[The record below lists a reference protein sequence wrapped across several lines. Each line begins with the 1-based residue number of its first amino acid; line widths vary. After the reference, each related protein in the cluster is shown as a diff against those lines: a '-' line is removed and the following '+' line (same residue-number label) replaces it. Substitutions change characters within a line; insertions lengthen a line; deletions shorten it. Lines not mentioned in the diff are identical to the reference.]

1 MMWRRTAATVGCVL
15 MLAGPGTVPAA
26 GMHAQEATPAG
37 VDCPVTTPEENKA
50 LVENYWNEVYNE
62 QNPERVED
70 FLSDDF
76 TRNNLARPQDNEP
89 GHADDIARAAENIED
104 FPDIQ
109 ISVDDMVA
117 EGEMVAAR
125 LTWTG
130 TQEDGIAQ
138 FNTESTGNEA
148 TFALMAFYRVECS
161 KLAEQWIVF
170 DYLSMVRQL
179 GLVTDA
185 ELASI
190 GDGTSAAATP
200 DAP

>member
-1 MMWRRTAATVGCVL
+1 
-15 MLAGPGTVPAA
+15 MLAGLGSVPGATVA
-26 GMHAQEATPAG
+26 AQEATPAAAE
-37 VDCPVTTPEENKA
+37 CPATTPEENKA
-50 LVENYWNEVYNE
+50 LVENYWNAVYNE
-62 QNPERVED
+62 QNPDRVAD

-89 GHADDIARAAENIED
+89 GNEDDIARAATNIED

-109 ISVDDMVA
+109 ISVDDTVA
-117 EGEMVAAR
+117 EGDMVAAR

-130 TQEDGIAQ
+130 TQQDGIAQ
-138 FNTESTGNEA
+138 FNSEATGNEA
-148 TFALMAFYRVECS
+148 TFALMAFYRVECGQ
-161 KLAEQWIVF
+161 LAEQWIVL

-190 GDGTSAAATP
+190 GDFTTAAPDSAATP
-200 DAP
+200 AP